1 MGGMCLCG
9 VRMVC
14 LMVYQMT
21 PRKKSK
27 VVRVDARVYSTAT
40 IDLGYSPDQAGRPD
54 FVIPESN
61 AAAQVKR
68 GFVPDPSFA
77 PGF

>member
-1 MGGMCLCG
+1 
-9 VRMVC
+9 MVH
-14 LMVYQMT
+14 QMKPYKT
-21 PRKKSK
+21 SN
-27 VVRVDARVYSTAT
+27 VLRVDARIYSTAT
-40 IDLGYSPDQAGRPD
+40 IDLRYYPDQASRPD
-54 FVIPESN
+54 FVVPESN